1 MTRRSRLRLD
11 GSAPVPVVLPR
22 VVVCPDHAR
31 SMTVTL
37 DGQPVSDGPIPQVQ
51 LGEAISQII
60 EQLGTA
66 VRVEIHEPD
75 GTVHADILTPP
86 AGQPRQPAPAA
97 DRPHRRDRQH
107 RFEVPGGGPEPG
119 EAAHGGAAVA
129 TAARDPDRHGGID
142 LDPNLADS
150 GGGPML
156 TAGATSGA
164 THVQEPA

>member
-1 MTRRSRLRLD
+1 VFET
-11 GSAPVPVVLPR
+11 GSASVPVVLPR
-22 VVVCPDHAR
+22 VVVCPEHAR

-37 DGQPVSDGPIPQVQ
+37 DGQPVSDAPIPQVQ

-97 DRPHRRDRQH
+97 DRPHRRGRSPLV
-107 RFEVPGGGPEPG
+107 EVWAGGSEPG

-150 GGGPML
+150 RGGPVLM
-156 TAGATSGA
+156 AGATSGA